1 MATRLFYRRLGFL
14 KFGLNVQFE
23 QSNLTNKKT
32 KMKKVTL
39 FAAAFAA
46 YSLNAGAQIIESA
59 WLPAAGMSNNS
70 FVCSNAG
77 DFSPGTAGADL
88 TWDFSGLTADGST
101 SSSFISA
108 AQVNG
113 ASEFSSANLA
123 VMHGDVAQF
132 YSANQ
137 AALQSWGEY
146 AVGGNA
152 YQIYSDA
159 KDLLRFP
166 IGFGQSFTDD
176 YASANRAS
184 ENAGEYSRQGVINV
198 EVDANGTLITP
209 AGTFNNVLRVK
220 SIDTYQNI
228 GLPPTPGSNPNG
240 TVTTYSFISSDFPG
254 VFLMQYRIAEI
265 GGGAA
270 EVSASYADAMAASNG
285 NRISAD
291 DISIYPNPATD
302 HITVRIRGTIQF
314 VQVLD
319 VYGRVVEHRVASRNS
334 RSVVIRCDE
343 LTAGTYFIKVIDVEG
358 NRAVKRFRVNG

>member
-1 MATRLFYRRLGFL
+1 M
-14 KFGLNVQFE
+14 N
-23 QSNLTNKKT
+23 
-32 KMKKVTL
+32 
-39 FAAAFAA
+39 
-46 YSLNAGAQIIESA
+46 
-59 WLPAAGMSNNS
+59 
-70 FVCSNAG
+70 
-77 DFSPGTAGADL
+77 
-88 TWDFSGLTADGST
+88 
-101 SSSFISA
+101 
-108 AQVNG
+108 
-113 ASEFSSANLA
+113 
-123 VMHGDVAQF
+123 GDVAQF

-146 AVGGNA
+146 ASGGNA

-166 IGFGQSFTDD
+166 IGFGQSFTDE
-176 YASANRAS
+176 YASANRIS
-184 ENAGEYSRQGVINV
+184 ENAGEYNRQGVINV

-220 SIDTYQNI
+220 STDTFQNI

-240 TVTTYSFISSDFPG
+240 TITTYSFISADFPG
-254 VFLMQYRIAEI
+254 VFLMQYRISEI

-270 EVSASYADAMAASNG
+270 QVSAFYSSATASSNG

-314 VQVLD
+314 VEVLD
-319 VYGRVVEHRVASRNS
+319 VYGRVVEHRVAQRNS
-334 RSVVIRCDE
+334 RSIVIRCDE
-343 LTAGTYFIKVIDVEG
+343 LTAGTYFIKVIDMEG